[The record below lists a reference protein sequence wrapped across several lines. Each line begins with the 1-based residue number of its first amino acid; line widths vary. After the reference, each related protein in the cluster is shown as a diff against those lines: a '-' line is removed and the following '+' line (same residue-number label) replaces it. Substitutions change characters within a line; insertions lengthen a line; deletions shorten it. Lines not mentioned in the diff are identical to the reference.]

1 VGGDEG
7 EGENFLYYHPH
18 PNSPPYKGRELIE
31 GEDTKMTSLKGK
43 DILHGNQFTKKDI
56 DAIIKTAANFEKEL
70 KKKDSLTL
78 LKGKILA
85 TLFFEPST
93 RTRLS
98 FEAAMQKLGGGVIS
112 VASAESSS
120 AAKGET
126 VADTARTVA
135 QYADAIVI
143 RHPRIGSAKEA
154 ADAVSSPVI
163 NAGDGAGQ
171 HPTQALLDIYTI
183 HKELG
188 SLKNLTVSMVGD
200 LKYGR
205 TVHALVELL
214 SLFQTRLY
222 FVSPNLLRMP
232 EEITSSLR
240 QKGIEVMET
249 EDMFS
254 AASESDLI
262 YMTRIQKE
270 RFGDPS
276 EYERV
281 KGSYVINKEFLDR
294 LQKKITILHP
304 LPRVDEISTD
314 VDDYPG
320 AAYFRQM
327 RNGVFVRMAL
337 LAMIFGKR

>member
-1 VGGDEG
+1 MV
-7 EGENFLYYHPH
+7 N
-18 PNSPPYKGRELIE
+18 
-31 GEDTKMTSLKGK
+31 LKGK
-43 DILHGNQFTKKDI
+43 DILHGNQFPKKEI
-56 DAIIKTAANFEKEL
+56 ERIIEITSDFEKEL
-70 KKKDSLTL
+70 KKKESLTL

-98 FEAAMQKLGGGVIS
+98 FETAMQRLEGGVIS
-112 VASAESSS
+112 MASAESSS

-126 VADTARTVA
+126 VADTARTVS

-154 ADAVSSPVI
+154 ADAAPIPVI

-188 SLKNLTVSMVGD
+188 SLKNLAVSMVGD
-200 LKYGR
+200 LKNGR

-214 SLFQTRLY
+214 SNFQTRLY
-222 FVSPNLLRMP
+222 FVSPSSLRMP
-232 EEITSSLR
+232 EEIVSNLK
-240 QKGIEVMET
+240 QKGIEIVET
-249 EDMFS
+249 EDFRKT
-254 AASESDLI
+254 ASESDLV

-270 RFGDPS
+270 RFENLS

-281 KGSYVINKEFLDR
+281 KGYYVIDEKFLKELK
-294 LQKKITILHP
+294 KKITILHP
-304 LPRVDEISTD
+304 LPRVDEISPE
-314 VDDYPG
+314 VDAYPG
-320 AAYFRQM
+320 AAYFRQV

-337 LAMIFGKR
+337 LAMILGKR

>member
-1 VGGDEG
+1 LLISNYPRSFNGEVGEV
-7 EGENFLYYHPH
+7 
-18 PNSPPYKGRELIE
+18 
-31 GEDTKMTSLKGK
+31 KMTSLKGK
-43 DILHGNQFTKKDI
+43 DILHGNQFSKRDI
-56 DAIIKTAANFEKEL
+56 DGMIKIASNFEKDL

-98 FEAAMQKLGGGVIS
+98 FETAMQRLGGGVIS
-112 VASAESSS
+112 MASAEGSS

-126 VADTARTVA
+126 VADTARTVS
-135 QYADAIVI
+135 QYADVIAI

-154 ADAVSSPVI
+154 ADAASIPVI

-171 HPTQALLDIYTI
+171 HPTQALLDTYTI

-188 SLKNLTVSMVGD
+188 SLKNLAVSMVGD
-200 LKYGR
+200 LKNGR

-214 SLFQTRLY
+214 SLYQARLH
-222 FVSPNLLRMP
+222 FVSPGNLRMP
-232 EEITSSLR
+232 EEITSNLKKR
-240 QKGIEVMET
+240 GIEIEET
-249 EDMFS
+249 EDLQQ
-254 AASESDLI
+254 AASESLLI

-270 RFGDPS
+270 RFTDLE

-281 KGSYVINKEFLDR
+281 KGSYVINGEFLKK
-294 LQKKITILHP
+294 LKKKITILHP
-304 LPRVDEISTD
+304 LPRVDEIRPE
-314 VDDYPG
+314 VDSYSG
-320 AAYFRQM
+320 AAYFRQV

-337 LAMIFGKR
+337 LAMIMGKR

>member
-1 VGGDEG
+1 MV
-7 EGENFLYYHPH
+7 
-18 PNSPPYKGRELIE
+18 
-31 GEDTKMTSLKGK
+31 SLKGK
-43 DILHGNQFTKKDI
+43 DILHGNQFSKKEI
-56 DAIIKTAANFEKEL
+56 DAIIKTAEEFERAL
-70 KKKDSLTL
+70 KSRGSLVL

-98 FEAAMQKLGGGVIS
+98 FETAMQRLGGGVIGLGS
-112 VASAESSS
+112 VESSS
-120 AAKGET
+120 VKKGET
-126 VADTARTVA
+126 LSDTVRTVS

-143 RHPRIGSAKEA
+143 RHPLLGSAKEA
-154 ADAVSSPVI
+154 ADAASIPVI

-171 HPTQALLDIYTI
+171 HPTQALLDVYTI
-183 HKELG
+183 YKELG
-188 SLKNLTVSMVGD
+188 SLKNLTVAMVGD

-205 TVHALVELL
+205 TVHALAELL
-214 SLFQTRLY
+214 SLFQVRFY

-232 EEITSSLR
+232 EEITSGLR
-240 QKGIEVMET
+240 GKGLEVIET
-249 EDMFS
+249 EDMFK
-254 AASESDLI
+254 AVSESHLI

-270 RFGDPS
+270 RFGDIL

-281 KGSYVINKEFLDR
+281 KGSYVINRAFLD
-294 LQKKITILHP
+294 QIKKKIVILHP

-320 AAYFRQM
+320 SAYFRQM